1 MARYQTPQFV
11 EHEAKV
17 IGPLS
22 FRQAAYIGMPIP
34 VLLLLFFIFPD
45 NLVPFVVVT
54 VILEGLAFTLA
65 FVKVEG
71 RTVPQLLTNA
81 LFFGV
86 KPKMY
91 IWKRGKSTL
100 HFKEMEYE
108 GPEGQTEDV
117 KKSDVSQRSRVQ
129 NLAIQVQTK
138 Q

>member
-1 MARYQTPQFV
+1 MAKFQTPQFI

-22 FRQAAYIGMPIP
+22 FRQAGYIGAPLPAI
-34 VLLLLFFIFPD
+34 LLLYFIFPN
-45 NLVPFVVVT
+45 NLVLFVALT

-71 RTVPQLLTNA
+71 RTVPQLLTHA
-81 LFFGV
+81 LFFGI

-91 IWKRGKSTL
+91 IWKRGKATL

-129 NLAIQVQTK
+129 SLAIQVQTK